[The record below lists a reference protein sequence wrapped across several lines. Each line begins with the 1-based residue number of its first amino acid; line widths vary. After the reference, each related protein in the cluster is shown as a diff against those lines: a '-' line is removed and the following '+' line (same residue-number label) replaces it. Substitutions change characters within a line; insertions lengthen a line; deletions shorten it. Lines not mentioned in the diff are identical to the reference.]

1 MFKRFD
7 DSKYEN
13 VVLLISYSLIL
24 VPKKMGSLSGLE
36 IMVLYLMVCKE
47 FGKFKEVSE
56 HIVSNCG
63 YMLLSFSVSIA
74 QFGQEV

>member
-1 MFKRFD
+1 M
-7 DSKYEN
+7 
-13 VVLLISYSLIL
+13 
-24 VPKKMGSLSGLE
+24 KMLFYWFHIRWFLFQKIGSISGLE

-74 QFGQEV
+74 QFGQEVYV